1 VAALGLTGDRLES
14 PEDVVRHLVAV
25 QSQDFGP
32 ACWSMAQRSSGS
44 PGRAAVEELIQ
55 QRKLIRTHLLRPTW
69 HFVLPADLGWML
81 DLTGPRVQAFCANYY
96 RREGQP
102 LAVRD
107 RATAAMAD
115 ALADAIL
122 TRPQLREV
130 LADAGLDVTGNKP
143 AFLLM
148 NAELEGVICGGP
160 RVGKQHGYGLVS
172 ELAPGT
178 RRLSRDA
185 AVAELVLRYFTSH
198 GPATVHDMSWWSS
211 LTLTDIRAGI
221 EAAGDALVT
230 EVVDGETFHA
240 AAAPRTGTGPR
251 ARLLQ
256 AYDEYLVGYSRTKW
270 LLDPTGI
277 AKAPHAARTLPNMVF
292 IRDTAMVGAWRAV
305 ESDTAVTLQVALL
318 VDPTPAVLR
327 DLDQAAAEYGR
338 YVGKPADITL
348 LDPGE

>member
-1 VAALGLTGDRLES
+1 
-14 PEDVVRHLVAV
+14 
-25 QSQDFGP
+25 
-32 ACWSMAQRSSGS
+32 M
-44 PGRAAVEELIQ
+44 
-55 QRKLIRTHLLRPTW
+55 
-69 HFVLPADLGWML
+69 
-81 DLTGPRVQAFCANYY
+81 
-96 RREGQP
+96 
-102 LAVRD
+102 RD
-107 RATAAMAD
+107 RATEAMAD
-115 ALADAIL
+115 ALTGTML

-130 LADAGLDVTGNKP
+130 MADAGVDVAGNKP

-172 ELAPGT
+172 ELAPDT
-178 RRLSRDA
+178 RRLSRED

-211 LTLTDIRAGI
+211 LTLTDIRFGI
-221 EAAGDALVT
+221 EAAGPALVT
-230 EVVDGETFHA
+230 EPVDGETFYA
-240 AAAPRTGTGPR
+240 AAKPRTGTAPR

-305 ESDTAVTLQVALL
+305 ESEAGAKLEVALL
-318 VDPTPAVLR
+318 VDPTPAVRR
-327 DLDQAAAEYGR
+327 DLDLAADEYGR
-338 YVGKPADITL
+338 YLGKPVEVRL
-348 LDPGE
+348 LDAGH

>member
-1 VAALGLTGDRLES
+1 LTGDRLGE
-14 PEDVVRHLVAV
+14 PEDVVRYLVAV

-32 ACWSMAQRSSGS
+32 ACWSVAQRSSGP
-44 PGRAAVEELIQ
+44 PGRAAVEELVQ
-55 QRKLIRTHLLRPTW
+55 QRRLIRTHLLRPTW
-69 HFVLPADLGWML
+69 HFVVPDDLGWLL
-81 DLTGPRVQAFCANYY
+81 DLTGPRVQAFAASYY

-107 RATAAMAD
+107 RATAAMAS
-115 ALADAIL
+115 ALTGTIL

-130 LADAGLDVTGNKP
+130 MADAGVDVTGNKP
-143 AFLLM
+143 GFLLM

-160 RVGKQHGYGLVS
+160 RVGRQHGYGLVS

-178 RRLSRDA
+178 RRLPRDA

-221 EAAGDALVT
+221 DAAGDDLVT
-230 EVVDGETFHA
+230 EQVDGETFYA
-240 AAAPRTGTGPR
+240 AAQPRIGTAPR

-270 LLDPTGI
+270 LLDPSGI

-292 IRDTAMVGAWRAV
+292 IRDTAMVGAWRSV
-305 ESDTAVTLQVALL
+305 ESDLAARLEVALL

-327 DLDQAAAEYGR
+327 DLDRAAAEYGR
-338 YVGKPADITL
+338 YLGKPAEVTL
-348 LDPGE
+348 LEAGG

>member
-1 VAALGLTGDRLES
+1 MAALGLTGDRLGD
-14 PEDVVRHLVAV
+14 PRAVVRHLVAV

-32 ACWSMAQRSSGS
+32 GCWSIAQRSSGS
-44 PGRAAVEELIQ
+44 PERAVVEELIQ
-55 QRKLIRTHLLRPTW
+55 RRQLIRTHLLRPTW
-69 HFVLPADLGWML
+69 HFVVPDDLGWLL
-81 DLTGPRVQAFCANYY
+81 DLTGPRVQAFCGSYY

-107 RATAAMAD
+107 RATALMAE
-115 ALADAIL
+115 ALAGTIL

-130 LADAGLDVTGNKP
+130 LADDGIDVTGNKP
-143 AFLLM
+143 SFLLM

-160 RVGKQHGYGLVS
+160 RVGKHHGYGLVS
-172 ELAPGT
+172 ELAPET
-178 RRLSRDA
+178 RRLSREDA
-185 AVAELVLRYFTSH
+185 LAELVLRYFTSH

-221 EAAGDALVT
+221 DAAGDALVP
-230 EVVDGETFHA
+230 ELVDGQTFYA
-240 AAAPRTGTGPR
+240 AAEPRTGTEPR

-292 IRDTAMVGAWRAV
+292 IRDTAMVGAWRSL
-305 ESDTAVTLQVALL
+305 ESEAAAALEVVLL
-318 VDPTPAVLR
+318 VEPSPAVLR
-327 DLDQAAAEYGR
+327 DLDRAAAEYGR
-338 YVGKPADITL
+338 YLGKPVRVHVRPAA
-348 LDPGE
+348 E

>member
-1 VAALGLTGDRLES
+1 VAALGLTGERLRE
-14 PEDVVRHLVAV
+14 PADVARHLVAV

-44 PGRAAVEELIQ
+44 LPRAAVEELIQ

-69 HFVLPADLGWML
+69 HFVLPDDLGWLL
-81 DLTGPRVQAFCANYY
+81 DLTGPRVQAYCANYY
-96 RREGQP
+96 RREDQP

-115 ALADAIL
+115 ALAGAIL

-130 LADAGLDVTGNKP
+130 MADAGVDVSGNKP

-221 EAAGDALVT
+221 HAAGDELVA
-230 EVVDGETFHA
+230 EVVDGETYYA
-240 AAAPRTGTGPR
+240 AAEPRIGTAPR

-270 LLDPTGI
+270 LLDPTGV

-292 IRDTAMVGAWRAV
+292 IRDTAMVGAWRAI
-305 ESDTAVTLQVALL
+305 ESDVSATLEVALL

-327 DLDQAAAEYGR
+327 DLDRAAAEYGR
-338 YVGKPADITL
+338 YLDKPIQVKVRKA
-348 LDPGE
+348 GG